1 MRVDQRK
8 DPDEERRVAAHQA
21 AQPAWLLSGE
31 PAAARA
37 HAALQPSSSSWNL
50 PAPEPGARHPPDQ
63 RVARGVSGI
72 AHKRPSIRCVGASSR
87 AIGTP
92 CAHAL
97 AHGLA
102 AQVRHGAAP
111 GPSRAYSSRAS
122 VRSP

>member
-1 MRVDQRK
+1 MSGDSLSKMTSDTRPHLMSARSSAACGAGYGSRSPTGDAGGREE
-8 DPDEERRVAAHQA
+8 DPDEERR
-21 AQPAWLLSGE
+21 
-31 PAAARA
+31 
-37 HAALQPSSSSWNL
+37 
-50 PAPEPGARHPPDQ
+50 
-63 RVARGVSGI
+63 VSGI